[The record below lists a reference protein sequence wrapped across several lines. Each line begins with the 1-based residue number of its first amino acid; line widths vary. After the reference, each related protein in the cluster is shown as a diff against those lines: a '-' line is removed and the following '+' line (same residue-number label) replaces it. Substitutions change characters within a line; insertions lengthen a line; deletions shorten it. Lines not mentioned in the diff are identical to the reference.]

1 MQFPASYLNPNLNS
15 SIDLEHKSIRE
26 RDGNEILYEKT
37 ILLEKENNCSKN
49 KIKNQ
54 RLITQMLI
62 SNKNGKTL
70 WKSSKLIN
78 PDFPNKPGIP
88 TLINLT
94 NRFKSLHVAEE
105 NSGPANKNNDVTPKH
120 TIPNDK
126 PRHVMFTTYIK
137 TRTSTH
143 YS

>member
-26 RDGNEILYEKT
+26 RDGNEILYEKI

-78 PDFPNKPGIP
+78 PDFLYKPGIP
-88 TLINLT
+88 TLINLA
-94 NRFKSLHVAEE
+94 NRFESLHVAEE

-126 PRHVMFTTYIK
+126 PRHVMLTTYIE